1 MTYDYQDLNPE
12 KYIENSDN
20 SEEIEKYLLL
30 KNNEQDE
37 YIKKREKALLKRYS
51 EDHNFKSE
59 EQIKGIVNYD
69 QKLFIDKVS
78 KIKNDQILDF
88 YNSLSQNEKIDYIKK
103 YKDELINEGLKDK
116 EYTQDKFENI
126 ELSAN
131 KQLELF
137 IQKALKREHG
147 EKPNKRK
154 GLKIRLCFE

>member
-78 KIKNDQILDF
+78 KIKNDQNIPKKLKES
-88 YNSLSQNEKIDYIKK
+88 NSVELTLGIKK
-103 YKDELINEGLKDK
+103 TKTGIQRINEEDN
-116 EYTQDKFENI
+116 FCN
-126 ELSAN
+126 
-131 KQLELF
+131 
-137 IQKALKREHG
+137 
-147 EKPNKRK
+147 RK
-154 GLKIRLCFE
+154 CR